1 MKGVCIFL
9 ADGFEDME
17 ALGTRDVLKRG
28 GVDVQL
34 VGIGDEPFVVSSHGL
49 MVGIDSMLED
59 VDDSCGAGPGD
70 VMIFPGGMP
79 GSKYLASC
87 KPLVKM
93 MKNHFEEGG
102 TLAAICA
109 APGLVLAQLDDL
121 AGYECTCFD
130 GFEQALMD
138 KGARF
143 VRKGAVTCGQIITG
157 RSAGHAKEFGLEIL
171 KRVKGEETAAK
182 VAYSLD
188 LTCE

>member
-49 MVGIDSMLED
+49 MVGVDCMLED
-59 VDDSCGAGPGD
+59 VDDSYGAGPSD

-79 GSKYLASC
+79 GSKNLAAC

-93 MKNHFEEGG
+93 MKEHYEEGG

-109 APGLVLAQLDDL
+109 APGLVLGQLDDL
-121 AGYECTCFD
+121 SGCECTCFD
-130 GFEQALMD
+130 GFEQYLKD
-138 KGARF
+138 KGASF
-143 VRKGAVTCGQIITG
+143 VRRGAVTCGQVITG

-171 KRVKGEETAAK
+171 KRIEGGDVAAK